1 MDSAS
6 PAAVKTAA
14 ADPIAMYLEGV
25 STVSIGSVYA
35 RVE

>member
-14 ADPIAMYLEGV
+14 ADPMAMCLEEL
-25 STVSIGSVYA
+25 SSVSICSVYA

>member
-6 PAAVKTAA
+6 PAAVRTAA
-14 ADPIAMYLEGV
+14 ADPMAMYLEGV
-25 STVSIGSVYA
+25 CTVSIASVYA